1 MSKQTMTIEELIKAG
16 KMESSV
22 EFPLK
27 RYVVVNIGFM
37 NNEDVEE
44 ETQLTL
50 GHDPLTK
57 EGIQRIKRVVYFSC
71 E

>member
-27 RYVVVNIGFM
+27 RYVVVNI
-37 NNEDVEE
+37 
-44 ETQLTL
+44 
-50 GHDPLTK
+50 
-57 EGIQRIKRVVYFSC
+57 KRVVYFSC

>member
-27 RYVVVNIGFM
+27 RYVVVNIGFF
-37 NNEDVEE
+37 NNEVRRRN
-44 ETQLTL
+44 TAY
-50 GHDPLTK
+50 TK
-57 EGIQRIKRVVYFSC
+57 T
-71 E
+71 